1 MQRRRV
7 INDVPRAWPER
18 ILLGFLFVIWAILG
32 LVLGA
37 VLMGLVMAA
46 TLVLAARI
54 WWLRHRLQR
63 AGEPQHITVID
74 GEYRV
79 LEKDPEARNA
89 SSHK

>member
-1 MQRRRV
+1 V

-63 AGEPQHITVID
+63 AGEPRHITVID

-79 LEKDPEARNA
+79 LEKDPEASNG